1 MRMFTQ
7 HYHRIVLV
15 LFGFMTLAGCAQNAK
30 IKLTESSVNPEHTGA
45 VINKFAVFALYS
57 DEEFELRALA
67 ENTITKQMRQE
78 GLDVVAGYRFND
90 SYKDLENRLDE
101 LKAWMERQDVDG
113 ILFIDPV
120 RAKAF
125 DPREHA
131 QRRSA
136 YRALGMDTSA
146 FVNLIS
152 ASIQESDASKYV
164 LDISLWD
171 RNVTDFVWYGIYD
184 IKAKYGYD
192 PEWIKKHLSD
202 LSQVITDELKQE
214 GLVR

>member
-1 MRMFTQ
+1 MKIFTQ
-7 HYHRIVLV
+7 HNLRQALV
-15 LFGFMTLAGCAQNAK
+15 VFGFLALTGCAQNAK
-30 IKLTESSVNPEHTGA
+30 IKLTESSVNPELTG
-45 VINKFAVFALYS
+45 VVMDKIAVFALYS

-67 ENTITKQMRQE
+67 ENTITQQMRQD
-78 GLDVVAGYRFND
+78 GLDTVPGYRFND

-101 LKAWMERQDVDG
+101 LKAWMEREDVDG